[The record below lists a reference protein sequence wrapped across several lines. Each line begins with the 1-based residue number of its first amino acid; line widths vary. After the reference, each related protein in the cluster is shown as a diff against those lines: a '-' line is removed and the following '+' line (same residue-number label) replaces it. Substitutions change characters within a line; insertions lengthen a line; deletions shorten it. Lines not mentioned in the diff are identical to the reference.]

1 MSPMTEQQRQ
11 NLLATYFD
19 LESNLQE
26 YRKTLLW
33 LTHGNHKE
41 YPPTEQETLQLL
53 KELQGKI
60 SALFREIDTQ
70 IQPL

>member
-1 MSPMTEQQRQ
+1 MTEQQRQ
-11 NLLATYFD
+11 NVLASYID
-19 LESNLQE
+19 LEGCIQE
-26 YRKTLLW
+26 YRKALFW

-41 YPPTEQETLQLL
+41 YPPTEQETHQLL

-60 SALFREIDTQ
+60 SALFREIETQ